1 MKTGMNSFRNKS
13 HFRYHAN
20 SPLSFVELIIDA
32 FDDASIVLIFFL
44 MIFIMFAEITFVCV
58 YSEDGTIVSFRLDKC
73 FVFWQI
79 SGILTRSI
87 PVNWPFWSCR
97 GWSGR
102 HLFPFAKLTF
112 SSQKLSQDISLLSTP
127 VWRMEMSVD
136 RVKLGR
142 YCVEWHYGIALRDEF
157 CPSFLLNFVIAN
169 ESKASPKQSHS
180 AVQHNTD
187 SVSRWSSKWP
197 ILTVFFYFYSKSIK
211 VLKKIVENF
220 TGVAMIGRW
229 SSL

>member
-1 MKTGMNSFRNKS
+1 MKFRSRTRISFGMKTGMNSFRNKS

-44 MIFIMFAEITFVCV
+44 MIYIMFAEITFVCV

-79 SGILTRSI
+79 SGIFKRSI

-102 HLFPFAKLTF
+102 HLFPSAKLTF
-112 SSQKLSQDISLLSTP
+112 SLSGCHKTFHFSYMKLPCRLT
-127 VWRMEMSVD
+127 
-136 RVKLGR
+136 
-142 YCVEWHYGIALRDEF
+142 
-157 CPSFLLNFVIAN
+157 
-169 ESKASPKQSHS
+169 
-180 AVQHNTD
+180 
-187 SVSRWSSKWP
+187 
-197 ILTVFFYFYSKSIK
+197 LTVTLTKWFDMNTYSNNPNPN
-211 VLKKIVENF
+211 LNL
-220 TGVAMIGRW
+220 T
-229 SSL
+229 LTLTLTLCTNH

>member
-1 MKTGMNSFRNKS
+1 MVFAPDQARMRHLPADWHDLRFSIQNDVRFQFDDTRMKFRSRTRISFGMKTGMNSFRNKS

-102 HLFPFAKLTF
+102 HLFPSAKLTF
-112 SSQKLSQDISLLSTP
+112 SSQWLSQDISL
-127 VWRMEMSVD
+127 
-136 RVKLGR
+136 
-142 YCVEWHYGIALRDEF
+142 F
-157 CPSFLLNFVIAN
+157 LNF
-169 ESKASPKQSHS
+169 
-180 AVQHNTD
+180 
-187 SVSRWSSKWP
+187 SV
-197 ILTVFFYFYSKSIK
+197 
-211 VLKKIVENF
+211 
-220 TGVAMIGRW
+220 A
-229 SSL
+229 